1 MLVCTTRCFA
11 SIAALVTWL
20 ELCLSIVLPQLR
32 VGPRTSTIARS
43 TLRVSQSNLASFP
56 GQQAL
61 SNLLSEMD
69 FGMPMMNVN
78 ELIEMIG
85 NDDIMFQYQ
94 GVMQLRELLTI
105 SDEKQLGG
113 FPLDKACKRLIDIL
127 G

>member
-1 MLVCTTRCFA
+1 
-11 SIAALVTWL
+11 
-20 ELCLSIVLPQLR
+20 
-32 VGPRTSTIARS
+32 
-43 TLRVSQSNLASFP
+43 
-56 GQQAL
+56 
-61 SNLLSEMD
+61 MD
-69 FGMPMMNVN
+69 FGMPIMNVN